1 MYKKSSDYAKEPS
14 KPIFNKSHDIL
25 SIFNLYPYHVLLE
38 TYKVLKFRLPYCI
51 YELFSNYSIT
61 RNQHGLTMNVP
72 KSSLLIERTTF
83 SYQGIISWNLVYKSL
98 LTPVSLD
105 LHPSCRVK
113 GDQSTITAII
123 WDYTTNIPTFKLR
136 LKKLLLN
143 TQHPT
148 DSPDA
153 WSKIDTLLHTA

>member
-1 MYKKSSDYAKEPS
+1 MVPGSGQMLD
-14 KPIFNKSHDIL
+14 L
-25 SIFNLYPYHVLLE
+25 R
-38 TYKVLKFRLPYCI
+38 LKTPGRGPVFR
-51 YELFSNYSIT
+51 
-61 RNQHGLTMNVP
+61 
-72 KSSLLIERTTF
+72 
-83 SYQGIISWNLVYKSL
+83 YQAIISWNLVYKSL
-98 LTPVSLD
+98 LTPVRLD
-105 LHPSCRVK
+105 LHPSCHIK